1 MAVSTTNKND
11 DWVVS
16 FIIWMKKLIIGIK
29 ENDKIIFLRT
39 EEFNDEF
46 DCQKLV
52 KVIKTVVDIFGKRE
66 GGSNEQKNNEL
77 NLNKETR
84 ILGH

>member
-1 MAVSTTNKND
+1 
-11 DWVVS
+11 
-16 FIIWMKKLIIGIK
+16 MKKLIIGIK